1 MSKHHFRT
9 WQNCKKLSLRV
20 DILNEAFY
28 KKMSL
33 FFNIQSSPLLL
44 KHIFITFLPRGGMN
58 LIFFFFFFGGGGGG
72 DPMETLEC
80 LLRKCLELYIKKSVG
95 SGLVSNAADVHEQFQ
110 MARKP
115 QHPHTKFW
123 EEAFCYE
130 SDGPLDI
137 LCPDTARI
145 KPFHFF

>member
-72 DPMETLEC
+72 SNGDTGMSS
-80 LLRKCLELYIKKSVG
+80 KKVSGTIYKKV
-95 SGLVSNAADVHEQFQ
+95 SGLRSGE
-110 MARKP
+110 
-115 QHPHTKFW
+115 
-123 EEAFCYE
+123 
-130 SDGPLDI
+130 
-137 LCPDTARI
+137 
-145 KPFHFF
+145 